1 MRKEPFLLFT
11 LLLLGCDALPYE
23 LDLGGDE
30 TPTAAASVTASP
42 AATAAPVATAPAASA
57 SPKRK
62 PPEPAPGPV
71 VDITADAITA
81 VTSSSE
87 QTKFLAKNLFD
98 HDAKTA
104 WVEASPSDGEGH
116 WVEVALVPGT
126 FVSHVEVSAGWAHET
141 RFKEDLWEINTSVRV
156 MKVSWDGGEDTVSFQ
171 RSTDR
176 GKKKKLEIGARTS
189 KLRFTAEAVAVGKF
203 EELAIDD
210 HNLFGV
216 LGR

>member
-1 MRKEPFLLFT
+1 MRRDK
-11 LLLLGCDALPYE
+11 GSGSDAFR
-23 LDLGGDE
+23 
-30 TPTAAASVTASP
+30 T
-42 AATAAPVATAPAASA
+42 AASA
-57 SPKRK
+57 ARIL
-62 PPEPAPGPV
+62 ATV
-71 VDITADAITA
+71 ITALVVSLFYADLAHASDTTA
-81 VTSSSE
+81 ETSSS
-87 QTKFLAKNLFD
+87 NL
-98 HDAKTA
+98 
-104 WVEASPSDGEGH
+104 PLRG
-116 WVEVALVPGT
+116 
-126 FVSHVEVSAGWAHET
+126 
-141 RFKEDLWEINTSVRV
+141 FKEDLWEINTSVRV